1 MMAYTYC
8 ANEFNSTPF
17 SSCCGTASM
26 WGSCARCGEEITHHK
41 PSAAVLR
48 ARELHRRGRC
58 GMCGKPKGNIAVPG
72 NCYC

>member
-1 MMAYTYC
+1 MAYTYC

-26 WGSCARCGEEITHHK
+26 GRSCARCGEEITHHQSS
-41 PSAAVLR
+41 PAVLR
-48 ARELHRRGRC
+48 ARELSRQGRC

-72 NCYC
+72 NCHC